1 MKNFGSNNLHGVVYL
16 CLLKTKSCCGDRDS
30 LEFSVILLSMAM
42 ITGICHYTQLWSY
55 SYLNYIN
62 YNSVD
67 LTTKE
72 SLLLKY

>member
-1 MKNFGSNNLHGVVYL
+1 MKNVGSNNLHGVVCL
-16 CLLKTKSCCGDRDS
+16 CLLKTKSCHDS

-72 SLLLKY
+72 PLLLK